1 MRSLSWLIPVGL
13 LVVAC
18 SGASS
23 DGSGS
28 EPSAGAAG
36 GLNSAAGSQ
45 NSAGNSANSN
55 AGTSNAGTSN
65 AAGGANAV
73 GGGNASAS
81 AGTAAG
87 GSANAGS
94 ANGGTTSGGTAS
106 GGTASGGSAG
116 HAAGGA
122 GGAGGA
128 AHTWGSIAAGNTWQW
143 QLTGTI
149 DTSFKVQVY
158 DIDLYDTDAATVTA
172 LHQKGVKVICYVSV
186 GSYEDWR
193 PDAANFPKAVLGKDY
208 PGWPGEKF
216 LDIRALDT
224 LGPIMQKRMDL
235 CKSKGFDGLEPD
247 NMDVF
252 EGGNSGTGFP
262 LTEKD
267 GVAYAKWLTDQA
279 HARGLSIGQKNTSEL
294 AAQLAT
300 VMDWALTEDCF
311 DQGWCADMQPY
322 IDHGKAV
329 LMSEYTDTGVNFP
342 NACTWAKAHQF
353 SAILKGRDLDAP
365 VQFCP

>member
-106 GGTASGGSAG
+106 GGSAG
-116 HAAGGA
+116 HAA